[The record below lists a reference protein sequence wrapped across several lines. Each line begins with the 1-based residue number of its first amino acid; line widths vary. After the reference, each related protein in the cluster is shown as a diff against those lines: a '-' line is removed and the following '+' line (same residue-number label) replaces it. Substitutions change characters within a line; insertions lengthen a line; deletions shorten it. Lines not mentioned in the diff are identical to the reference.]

1 MTQRVQTVKKLK
13 ESLESYLMLSGMYEQ
28 ARSTYYLWIRA
39 ASNSSITVS
48 NIELT
53 AANKEVL
60 AGFEAIFMHGVLH
73 NSRSSLNLTA
83 KHLHNLTYLK
93 FMQEAEDHIKNLFK
107 YAYSVEELINFDI
120 AEFIFAK
127 VLDSK
132 APILAAYTV
141 LHLMCANPVYSKTV
155 KSLRK
160 RQLYYIER
168 KKRNHES

>member
-1 MTQRVQTVKKLK
+1 MTQRVQTIKKLK
-13 ESLESYLMLSGMYEQ
+13 ESLENYLMLSGMYEQ
-28 ARSTYYLWIRA
+28 ARSTYYLWIRT
-39 ASNSSITVS
+39 ASNSTITIGNV
-48 NIELT
+48 ELT
-53 AANKEVL
+53 TANREVL
-60 AGFEAIFMHGVLH
+60 AGFEPAFMHGVLH
-73 NSRSSLNLTA
+73 NSRSSLRLTVG
-83 KHLHNLTYLK
+83 HLHNLTYHK
-93 FMQEAEDHIKNLFK
+93 FMQETEDHIKNLFR

-141 LHLMCANPVYSKTV
+141 LHLIRTDRVYSKTV